1 MNAPTTFLSNKP
13 MQWWRLNLMALPLAF
28 VTLPMYVLLPH
39 RYATEWQVSLV
50 ALGWVLLCVRALDA
64 LSDPWLGQWC
74 DRCFAQG
81 TRRVLQ
87 WVGGLSV
94 LLGLGFVCLWL
105 PDRVLWMLQL
115 TSDSQHVLVLAA
127 VCLVFTYLSATSLN
141 LCHQSWG
148 TRLGGD
154 TLQQSHI
161 VAWREGFALLGVVLA
176 SVLSSWLTPTEFVLF
191 LCVCLFAGYLS
202 WYWAASPPTVYS
214 ANTPMGMPE
223 VNRLLPWQRP
233 AFRALIQIFMLNGIA
248 SAIPATLVMFFIQD
262 RIQTPHVSA
271 TSFLAIYFI
280 SAAFSFPLWLA
291 VVKRLRLTLTWL
303 IGMALSVAVFIWAV
317 TLREG
322 DALAYA
328 FVCAAT
334 GVALGA
340 DLVVPGTLLTGV
352 IQRAG
357 DAQQSE
363 GRYLG
368 WWQVASKLNL
378 ALAAGVGLPAL
389 SWLGYTVGTRDENA
403 LLALTWIYAGLP
415 CLLKLLAALLL
426 YRSQSFIE
434 PLQPSGS
441 PA

>member
-1 MNAPTTFLSNKP
+1 
-13 MQWWRLNLMALPLAF
+13 
-28 VTLPMYVLLPH
+28 
-39 RYATEWQVSLV
+39 
-50 ALGWVLLCVRALDA
+50 
-64 LSDPWLGQWC
+64 
-74 DRCFAQG
+74 
-81 TRRVLQ
+81 
-87 WVGGLSV
+87 
-94 LLGLGFVCLWL
+94 
-105 PDRVLWMLQL
+105 
-115 TSDSQHVLVLAA
+115 
-127 VCLVFTYLSATSLN
+127 
-141 LCHQSWG
+141 
-148 TRLGGD
+148 
-154 TLQQSHI
+154 
-161 VAWREGFALLGVVLA
+161 
-176 SVLSSWLTPTEFVLF
+176 
-191 LCVCLFAGYLS
+191 
-202 WYWAASPPTVYS
+202 
-214 ANTPMGMPE
+214 
-223 VNRLLPWQRP
+223 
-233 AFRALIQIFMLNGIA
+233 
-248 SAIPATLVMFFIQD
+248 MFFIQD
-262 RIQTPHVSA
+262 RIQAPHISA

-280 SAAFSFPLWLA
+280 SAAFSFPLWLE

-426 YRSQSFIE
+426 YRSQSLIE